1 MSYAINHVH
10 IRSAN
15 PEESASWYE
24 KYFDAKILFS
34 REVMPGTITIA
45 MDVGGSTTLNVSSQP
60 PGASDKTSPAQL
72 NTLGLEHFGFST
84 TDIEKDINKFKNAE
98 IPILMPITEITGGT
112 KLAYIEGPDKVIIEL
127 VQSPK

>member
-1 MSYAINHVH
+1 MPYSINHVH

-15 PEESASWYE
+15 PEKSATWYE

-45 MDVGGSTTLNVSSQP
+45 MNVGGTATLNISSQP
-60 PGASDKTSPAQL
+60 PGSSDKTSPAQL

-84 TDIEKDINKFKNAE
+84 TDIEKDIYKFENAGV
-98 IPILMPITEITGGT
+98 PILMPITEITGGT
-112 KLAYIEGPDKVIIEL
+112 KLAYIEGPDDVIIEL
-127 VQSPK
+127 VQSAK

>member
-1 MSYAINHVH
+1 MSYSINHVH

-15 PEESASWYE
+15 PEKSATWYE

-45 MDVGGSTTLNVSSQP
+45 MDVGGTATLNISSQP
-60 PGASDKTSPAQL
+60 PGSSDKTSPAQL

-84 TDIEKDINKFKNAE
+84 TDIEKDIYKFENAE
-98 IPILMPITEITGGT
+98 VPVLMPITEITGGT
-112 KLAYIEGPDKVIIEL
+112 KLAYIEGPDDVIIEL
-127 VQSPK
+127 VQSAK